1 MTLNCLS
8 YILPEYQQGGEGVN
22 YILKIIFSYKINC
35 TKLTTRVESLFEK
48 LMDLPENDLRE
59 TVGKVGIP
67 STYYTKIL

>member
-1 MTLNCLS
+1 MGDLELS
-8 YILPEYQQGGEGVN
+8 QLYIAWIPTGGVN

-35 TKLTTRVESLFEK
+35 TKLTTGVESLFEK

-67 STYYTKIL
+67 STYSAKIL